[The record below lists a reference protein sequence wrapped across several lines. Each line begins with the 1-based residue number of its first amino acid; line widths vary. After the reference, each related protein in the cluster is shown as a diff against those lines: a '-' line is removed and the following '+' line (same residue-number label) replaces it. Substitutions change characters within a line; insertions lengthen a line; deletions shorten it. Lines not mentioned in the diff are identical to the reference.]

1 MSLEHI
7 LLGALEEPRSGY
19 DLKQWFDEV
28 FAFFWNADQSQI
40 YRTVNRLSEQGL
52 VSGKAV
58 SSAFGPDKRVY
69 RTTAKGRAE
78 LKRWL
83 REGPV
88 SPSQR
93 TAIYAQIIFLAD
105 LSDKEATSFLGAMK
119 AQADATVASLTQVE
133 DGSDPPPQSNEER
146 RAAFF
151 NRASLGLGLAR
162 AKATQA
168 YVDELVAQHAAMFG
182 KEDRDGHAA

>member
-28 FAFFWNADQSQI
+28 FAFFWTADQSQI
-40 YRTVNRLSEQGL
+40 YRTINRLSEQGL

-58 SSAFGPDKRVY
+58 SSPVGPDKRVY

-83 REGPV
+83 LAGPV
-88 SPSQR
+88 APAQR
-93 TAIYAQIIFLAD
+93 TAIYAQLIFLAD
-105 LSDKEATSFLGAMK
+105 LSDADASHFLAAMK
-119 AQADATVASLTQVE
+119 TQADATVAALSEVE
-133 DGSDPPPQSNEER
+133 GDGDPPPQSAEEK

-151 NRASLGLGLAR
+151 NGASLGLGLAR
-162 AKATQA
+162 ARATQA
-168 YVDELVAQHAAMFG
+168 YVDMLVKEHAALIG